1 MAKLFA
7 KKEIF
12 KVRSNAIDPAGLGEP
27 ATADEFLRRGMAYY
41 ARGIF
46 NAAEVDLRASI
57 ALDSA
62 HIDAYYCL
70 GMVLKALDKKQEA
83 TEAFSRV
90 LQLISTS
97 EVGKSTKNDML
108 SRLAVG
114 HMNMINQGDWN
125 LEKVIWQRST

>member
-12 KVRSNAIDPAGLGEP
+12 KVRSSSIDPADLGEP
-27 ATADEFLRRGMAYY
+27 ATANEFLRRGMAYY

-46 NAAEVDLRASI
+46 NTAEADLRASI

-62 HIDAYYCL
+62 QIDAYYCL
-70 GMVLKALDKKQEA
+70 GMVLKALDRKQEA
-83 TEAFSRV
+83 TEAFNRV
-90 LQLISTS
+90 LLLISTS

-108 SRLAVG
+108 SRLALG

-125 LEKVIWQRST
+125 LEKIIWQRST